1 MTFSLDGPGGDF
13 LLARKRKD
21 LTRLIYEIFPDL
33 SSLRHAL
40 SKQQVWQPEEN
51 KKTAAFIPKALA
63 NRILRK
69 KGSGYYSFNN
79 VARSY
84 LLGAWLEEFIAL
96 ALYEAECEDI
106 RFSQHI
112 IWQASTDASTHANEI
127 DAMAIAG
134 KSRIL
139 VSCKAVAED
148 ILEKRKGEERLFD
161 ALLELSYWNAHFGGD
176 NGIPIFVTTA
186 DFYDEARQSFRSS
199 KLVERAN
206 VLGIKVMPAD
216 FGNYESF
223 VLRLKSFLKK
233 HTI

>member
-13 LLARKRKD
+13 PLARTRKD
-21 LTRLIYEIFPDL
+21 LTQLIYEFFPHL
-33 SSLRHAL
+33 HSLRHSL
-40 SKQQVWQPEEN
+40 SKQLVWYPEEN
-51 KKTAAFIPKALA
+51 SKTSTFISKCLT
-63 NRILRK
+63 NRILQKR
-69 KGSGYYSFNN
+69 GNGYFSFDND
-79 VARSY
+79 AQRY

-96 ALYEAECEDI
+96 ALNEAECEDI
-106 RFSQHI
+106 RFSQPI
-112 IWQASTDASTHANEI
+112 TWRASTDSSTHANEI
-127 DAMAIAG
+127 DAMAIVG

-148 ILEKRKGEERLFD
+148 TLEKRKGEERLFD

-186 DFYDEARQSFRSS
+186 DFYDERSQTFRSS

-206 VLGIKVMPAD
+206 ILGIKVMPAD

-223 VLRLKSFLKK
+223 VIMIKKFLDKQAS
-233 HTI
+233 

>member
-13 LLARKRKD
+13 PLARTRKD
-21 LTRLIYEIFPDL
+21 LTRLIYEIFPHLD
-33 SSLRHAL
+33 SLRYAL
-40 SKQQVWQPEEN
+40 SKQLVWYPEEN
-51 KKTAAFIPKALA
+51 TKTAAFISKSLT
-63 NRILRK
+63 NRILQKR
-69 KGSGYYSFNN
+69 GSGYYSFDNA
-79 VARSY
+79 ARSY

-96 ALYEAECEDI
+96 ALHEAECEDI
-106 RFSQHI
+106 RFSQPI
-112 IWQASTDASTHANEI
+112 FWQASTDASTHANEI
-127 DAMAIAG
+127 DAMAVAG
-134 KSRIL
+134 KFRIL

-148 ILEKRKGEERLFD
+148 TLEKRKGEERLFD

-186 DFYDEARQSFRSS
+186 DFYDEAHQSFRSS

-223 VLRLKSFLKK
+223 VLRLKSFLNKQ
-233 HTI
+233 TI